1 MKTLSIKITEK
12 QYSRYGFS
20 KEQFD
25 FDEFVKML
33 KKDIAKEALRRS
45 RAIARKSPLVAL
57 TMEEINAEVEAV
69 RSERKQRRHAQ
80 AGS

>member
-1 MKTLSIKITEK
+1 MITLSIKITEK
-12 QYSRYGFS
+12 QYSKYGLS

-33 KKDIAKEALRRS
+33 KKDIAREALRRS
-45 RAIARKSPLVAL
+45 RAITRKSALRDL
-57 TMEEINAEVEAV
+57 TMDDINAEVEAV

-80 AGS
+80 VGS

>member
-1 MKTLSIKITEK
+1 MITLSIKITEK
-12 QYSRYGFS
+12 QYSRYGLS

-45 RAIARKSPLVAL
+45 RAIARKSPLAAL

-80 AGS
+80 TGS

>member
-1 MKTLSIKITEK
+1 MITLSIKITEK
-12 QYSRYGFS
+12 QYTKYGLS

-33 KKDIAKEALRRS
+33 KKDIAKEALKRS
-45 RAIARKSPLVAL
+45 RTIARKSPLVEL
-57 TMEEINAEVEAV
+57 TMEDINAEIEAV